1 MGNLSVHY
9 YVKAVNALSG
19 TQVQTKIRLNL
30 AEDVEVTDG
39 VDDNDDKMPLSI
51 WFYIFHYYF
60 SKLLE
65 FVSNWCKRKLLYNR

>member
-39 VDDNDDKMPLSI
+39 VDDNDDKMLLSI
-51 WFYIFHYYF
+51 
-60 SKLLE
+60 
-65 FVSNWCKRKLLYNR
+65 

>member
-39 VDDNDDKMPLSI
+39 VDDNDDGTQDAT
-51 WFYIFHYYF
+51 FYMILYFYYF

-65 FVSNWCKRKLLYNR
+65 LFQLM